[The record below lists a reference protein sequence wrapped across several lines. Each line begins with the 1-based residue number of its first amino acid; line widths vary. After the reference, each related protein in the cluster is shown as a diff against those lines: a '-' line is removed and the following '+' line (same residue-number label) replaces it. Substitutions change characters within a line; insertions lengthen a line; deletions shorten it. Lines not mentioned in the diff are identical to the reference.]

1 MPSHSPI
8 LCVYNLFCLR
18 SVVYSSLFLHQL
30 TCTLPV
36 HTFFFLRLFP
46 IDSRVLHIFRTSTDM
61 RVVTHREGLDLYFRQ
76 ARSSTLPPGGKR
88 SSAPRPRP
96 TLVRRNGSVILKG
109 WRPATKSSQPVS
121 SVCDTSTWSDC
132 DSDATTVVNDSEEE
146 DLPSPLPK
154 DEDKIMCWDATKPNL
169 PANTIAIEVPAKER
183 ARAPSPEDRM
193 PPPSPEDDFIP
204 LIEDDD
210 DFPEILQVNNHHG
223 HSTLR
228 LKFLRDIW
236 EVRQSEWLEW
246 ERDNSIAHNENQTAY
261 DGIFRSPP
269 PKPFHPWQPSPSQ
282 VNLTSGSP
290 LQTPTS
296 PVIVSNDATTAPI
309 YPRAGNLKEIHDLRS
324 VMLDRAL
331 GDVPLHSISKAL
343 FLWNLTRSGENSTLV
358 GDISNRSFSSASDY
372 SETSLYAST
381 SSVGSSNSNTKPSDW
396 NHVLFHGLD
405 PTSLARYRTLFSVLN
420 KNDYALKA
428 TEQLLSEL
436 SLNGIDWRTE
446 CARAEATTTQQERAR
461 VAEMGRPRSPAF
473 FLDDDDD
480 DEEDEE
486 DDDMSPFD
494 DGGRDRY
501 EYGDMRMIEHPGD
514 VSMGVDRYQSQWGE
528 YVDMVF

>member
-1 MPSHSPI
+1 
-8 LCVYNLFCLR
+8 
-18 SVVYSSLFLHQL
+18 
-30 TCTLPV
+30 
-36 HTFFFLRLFP
+36 
-46 IDSRVLHIFRTSTDM
+46 
-61 RVVTHREGLDLYFRQ
+61 
-76 ARSSTLPPGGKR
+76 
-88 SSAPRPRP
+88 
-96 TLVRRNGSVILKG
+96 
-109 WRPATKSSQPVS
+109 
-121 SVCDTSTWSDC
+121 
-132 DSDATTVVNDSEEE
+132 
-146 DLPSPLPK
+146 
-154 DEDKIMCWDATKPNL
+154 
-169 PANTIAIEVPAKER
+169 
-183 ARAPSPEDRM
+183 
-193 PPPSPEDDFIP
+193 
-204 LIEDDD
+204 
-210 DFPEILQVNNHHG
+210 
-223 HSTLR
+223 
-228 LKFLRDIW
+228 
-236 EVRQSEWLEW
+236 
-246 ERDNSIAHNENQTAY
+246 
-261 DGIFRSPP
+261 
-269 PKPFHPWQPSPSQ
+269 
-282 VNLTSGSP
+282 
-290 LQTPTS
+290 
-296 PVIVSNDATTAPI
+296 
-309 YPRAGNLKEIHDLRS
+309 
-324 VMLDRAL
+324 MLDRAL

-446 CARAEATTTQQERAR
+446 CARAEANTTQQERAR